1 MAHTLLNVLGLQT
14 PNLIPRSVLTF
25 NITWARHGGRL
36 IWATLLFLIGLAIG
50 GYLTTRPKP
59 AEPATWAKTVVGAV
73 LVWVMLILGY
83 GTIPHEWLQFA
94 ASYLNF
100 GTDSFAVRRG
110 QWAAHLPPFDIT
122 RQTVA
127 HIVVVLIYGFVL
139 TTNVVMFSRWQKR
152 PVHEAVPATPEGD
165 GEATTE
171 PGARGWL
178 RRRLRRTSAYG
189 RPVTVN
195 E

>member
-1 MAHTLLNVLGLQT
+1 MGYHVLSSVLAEHS
-14 PNLIPRSVLTF
+14 PNLLPKSIFGLNMHWLRPM
-25 NITWARHGGRL
+25 GRL
-36 IWATLLFLIGLAIG
+36 FWATVIFVIGLLIV
-50 GYLTTRPKP
+50 GYLCTRPKR
-59 AEPATWAKTVVGAV
+59 ARQATWAESVMGAV

-100 GTDSFAVRRG
+100 GTDTFFLRKSQLGGAV
-110 QWAAHLPPFDIT
+110 PFDIT
-122 RQTVA
+122 RQVVA
-127 HIVVVLIYGFVL
+127 HVVVVMIYGFVL
-139 TTNVVMFSRWQKR
+139 TTNVALFVKWQKR
-152 PVHEAVPATPEGD
+152 PVRTEEQEAAV
-165 GEATTE
+165 TTSG
-171 PGARGWL
+171 PGSWL